1 MMNWNCSSCHTPNRN
16 QARYC
21 KQCGTAAPATADD
34 PLEGLVGMV
43 EVRQKLTRLRSAMKV
58 SQQQGHRYQ
67 DRLHAIVIGNA
78 GTGKTT
84 LVHALAKLFHQAG
97 ITTSSTPV
105 VCDAVDFAKFVGD
118 IQENFTKAKG
128 HVLCIDNVQKL
139 TPKGYAEQVE
149 LIDRLL
155 YEMTKP
161 GNRHDPIVIL
171 SGQPHGLREY
181 LGANH
186 STTGQFPHTFR
197 LGDFSPNDLCEMTHR
212 ELKKSG
218 FDLSPSARDRLVK
231 AFTLMV
237 KNSRMPDAE
246 PEARN
251 GWAALKVA
259 ETLKVNHLVGAHAT
273 EGRTIEEDDVTY
285 AIENDES
292 LADVLAELDQFIGMT
307 ELKRALHELV
317 GEVEMQAV
325 KEQAGF
331 GAAKPIA
338 FHVVLTGNPGTG
350 KTTVARV
357 LGRIFRAI
365 GVLELGHVIE
375 VDRAKMVGGYV
386 GHTAKQVNDLCDR
399 AQGGILFVDEA
410 YALKQSDADSF
421 GQEAIDTLLKR
432 MEDGRGQFIVIVA
445 GYVNEMRRLLD
456 SNPGLQSRFD
466 SRYRFHLADYTPSEL
481 QAIFVNL
488 ARRSRYVVE
497 PAAADL
503 ARKHF
508 VQRCA
513 AKDKAFGNGREAR
526 TLFEACQSRQSQR
539 IRRIGV
545 DASKPEDLVRIEAS
559 DVEGDGTQL
568 RDAAVVLA
576 DIDKLVGLSSVKRE
590 LQTLIQLQQVA
601 KARAE
606 RGGQPS
612 RPNLH
617 FIFRGSPG
625 TGKTT
630 VAQLLADVFN
640 GIGVLPKATL
650 VEVDRSGLVGNV
662 LGDTEKKTN
671 DAVDSAM
678 GGVLFVDEAYAL
690 VGDSFGQVAINTL
703 LKRMDADRGGFI
715 LIAAGYHRE
724 MDAFLDS
731 NAGLRSR
738 FTKFID
744 FEDYQPH
751 ELAAIYRSMA
761 AQRRLTLSASADER
775 LVDLFV
781 AMYASRDES
790 FANGR
795 TVRNVF
801 EKTLENQAM
810 RVGPSLQSGT
820 ADEALLSTIESED
833 VPADF

>member
-1 MMNWNCSSCHTPNRN
+1 MT
-16 QARYC
+16 
-21 KQCGTAAPATADD
+21 
-34 PLEGLVGMV
+34 
-43 EVRQKLTRLRSAMKV
+43 EVRQQLARLQAALRV
-58 SQQQGHRYQ
+58 SLQQGHKYQ

-97 ITTSSTPV
+97 LTASSTPM

-118 IQENFTKAKG
+118 IQQNFAKAKG

-155 YEMTKP
+155 YEMAKP

-197 LGDFSPNDLCEMTHR
+197 LGEIGPTDLCEMTHR

-218 FDLSPSARDRLVK
+218 FDLSPAARSRLVK
-231 AFTLMV
+231 AFTLMA

-259 ETLKVNHLVGAHAT
+259 ETLKVNHFVGVHAT

-292 LADVLAELDQFIGMT
+292 LAEVLAELDQFIGMT
-307 ELKRALHELV
+307 QIKRALHELV
-317 GEVEMQAV
+317 GEVEMQAA

-357 LGRIFRAI
+357 LGRILRAI

-375 VDRAKMVGGYV
+375 VDRAKMVGAYV
-386 GHTAKQVNDLCDR
+386 GHTARQVNDLCDR

-410 YALKQSDADSF
+410 YTLKQNDADSF

-432 MEDGRGQFIVIVA
+432 MEDGRGQFIVVVA
-445 GYVNEMRRLLD
+445 GYVNQMRQLLD

-466 SRYRFHLADYTPSEL
+466 SRYRFHLDDYTPSEL

-488 ARRSRYVVE
+488 AHRSRYVVE
-497 PAAADL
+497 PAAAEL

-539 IRRIGV
+539 VRRLGF
-545 DASKPEDLVRIEAS
+545 DSLQADDLVRIEAS
-559 DVEGDGTQL
+559 DVADDATQK
-568 RDAAVVLA
+568 RDPAVVLA
-576 DIDKLVGLSSVKRE
+576 EIDKLVGLGSVKRE
-590 LQTLIQLQQVA
+590 LHTLIQLQQVA

-606 RGGQPS
+606 RGGQVLK
-612 RPNLH
+612 PNLH
-617 FIFRGSPG
+617 FVFRGSPG

-640 GIGVLPKATL
+640 GLGVLPKATL

-671 DAVDSAM
+671 DAVDNAM

-703 LKRMDADRGGFI
+703 LKRMDADRGAFI
-715 LIAAGYHRE
+715 LIAAGYRRE

-744 FEDYQPH
+744 FEDYEPND
-751 ELAAIYRSMA
+751 LAAIYRSMA
-761 AQRRLTLSASADER
+761 TQRGLVLDSAADER
-775 LVDLFV
+775 MVDLFA

-801 EKTLENQAM
+801 ERTLENQAM
-810 RVGPSLQSGT
+810 RVGPSLQSG
-820 ADEALLSTIESED
+820 APDDSALASIIAED
-833 VPADF
+833 IPSHP